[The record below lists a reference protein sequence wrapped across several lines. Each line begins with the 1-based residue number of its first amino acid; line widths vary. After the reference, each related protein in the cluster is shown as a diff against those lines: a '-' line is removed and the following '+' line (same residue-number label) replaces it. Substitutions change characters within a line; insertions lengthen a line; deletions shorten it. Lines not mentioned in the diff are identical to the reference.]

1 MGNHKKTVSYSVND
15 HQLLPLYN
23 RYTMSVEQKEETVHV
38 VVTFECKPEK
48 YDDFIAAVKPM
59 VIATN
64 KEKGC
69 IRYNIHQD
77 KKNKCKLVIVEEW
90 SNQKCLTAH
99 LKQEHVKTFNL
110 LQKEQEMAK
119 VNPNI
124 YFCGGPV
131 IKL

>member
-1 MGNHKKTVSYSVND
+1 MGSFPCLKTNS
-15 HQLLPLYN
+15 P
-23 RYTMSVEQKEETVHV
+23 RTMSTEQKVQASCDTVHV
-38 VVTFECKPEK
+38 VVTFECKPDK
-48 YDDFIAAVKPM
+48 YDAFIAAVKPM
-59 VIATN
+59 IIATN

-90 SNQKCLTAH
+90 ANQKSLTKH
-99 LKQEHVKTFNL
+99 LKQEHVKTFNM

-131 IKL
+131 ISLD